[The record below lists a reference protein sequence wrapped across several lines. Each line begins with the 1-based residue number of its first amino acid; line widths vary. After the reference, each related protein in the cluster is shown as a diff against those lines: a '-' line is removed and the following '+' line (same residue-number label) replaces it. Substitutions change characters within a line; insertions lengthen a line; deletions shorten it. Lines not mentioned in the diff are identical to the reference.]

1 MSKVNKIVT
10 PHSMEF
16 VVTYPTATRL
26 YGAWSVTYPDG
37 ASLSEDQRKRSVY
50 VYALKN
56 DLGNGLFIQAF
67 LKSDISINI
76 PAGVTDIAE
85 VIDGA
90 EKANQMATTF
100 TRDIEGLEVGN
111 SNPGVDVSPG
121 DVVDVMVGPGVFREA
136 KVSGLEFVATP
147 TGMVRKI
154 KISKD
159 ILNRNEKLLKH
170 QSDTWLRIVDER
182 KRMGANQTA
191 LEAYVL
197 QKYGAKLVGEGE
209 IMADQDNQKIG
220 KFWVGI
226 HTDYII
232 YDNAITFFANFG
244 ENGKNLLGGDGTL
257 VIFASDLN
265 TGVTYWATAEM
276 ANTTL
281 AKTPLQTFDP
291 KNKPKLGKMQLF
303 LFFKKKQ

>member
-1 MSKVNKIVT
+1 MPKVNKIVT
-10 PHSMEF
+10 PNSTEF

-56 DLGNGLFIQAF
+56 DLDNGLFIQAF

-76 PAGVTDIAE
+76 PAGVTDIAQ

-90 EKANQMATTF
+90 EKSNQMAITF

-111 SNPGVDVSPG
+111 TNPGVDVRPG

-136 KVSGLEFVATP
+136 KVSGVEFVATP
-147 TGMVRKI
+147 VGVVRKI

-159 ILNRNEKLLKH
+159 VLNRNEKLLKH
-170 QSDTWLRIVDER
+170 QSETWLRIVDER
-182 KRMGANQTA
+182 KRSGANQTA

-197 QKYGAKLVGEGE
+197 HKYGAKLVAEGE
-209 IMADQDNQKIG
+209 IMADQDNQKVG
-220 KFWVGI
+220 KFYAGI

-232 YDNAITFFANFG
+232 YDNAITFFGNFG

-257 VIFASDLN
+257 VIFASDLS
-265 TGVTYWATAEM
+265 TGMTYWATDEM
-276 ANTTL
+276 VGTSIARAN
-281 AKTPLQTFDP
+281 LQTFDP
-291 KNKPKLGKMQLF
+291 KNKPKLGKMQVF

>member
-1 MSKVNKIVT
+1 MTKVNKIVT

-76 PAGVTDIAE
+76 PAGVTDIAQ
-85 VIDGA
+85 VINGA
-90 EKANQMATTF
+90 EKANEMTTTF

-121 DVVDVMVGPGVFREA
+121 DVVDVMFRGA
-136 KVSGLEFVATP
+136 KVSGVEFVATP
-147 TGMVRKI
+147 TGVVRKI

-170 QSDTWLRIVDER
+170 QSDTWLRVIDER
-182 KRMGANQTA
+182 KRNSTGVNITA
-191 LEAYVL
+191 LEAYMKSKFGVDLVYDFEFKHPNMGSTDTKYAVVINPDGKIDDRPTLTVECRAKKTHPWGRMIVVL
-197 QKYGAKLVGEGE
+197 QDADTGETYS
-209 IMADQDNQKIG
+209 DQARSLRSDDFWMCFATGWMGDPHKI
-220 KFWVGI
+220 K
-226 HTDYII
+226 
-232 YDNAITFFANFG
+232 
-244 ENGKNLLGGDGTL
+244 NGRC
-257 VIFASDLN
+257 
-265 TGVTYWATAEM
+265 Y
-276 ANTTL
+276 
-281 AKTPLQTFDP
+281 
-291 KNKPKLGKMQLF
+291 
-303 LFFKKKQ
+303 LFFKATDD

>member
-1 MSKVNKIVT
+1 MPKVNKIVT
-10 PHSMEF
+10 PNNMEF

-67 LKSDISINI
+67 LKSDININI
-76 PAGVTDIAE
+76 PAGVTDIAQ
-85 VIDGA
+85 VIDGG
-90 EKANQMATTF
+90 EKANEMTTTF
-100 TRDIEGLEVGN
+100 TRDIEGLEVGTAA
-111 SNPGVDVSPG
+111 DVSPG
-121 DVVDVMVGPGVFREA
+121 DVVDVMVGPGMFREA
-136 KVSGLEFVATP
+136 KVSGIEFVATP
-147 TGMVRKI
+147 TGIVRKI

-182 KRMGANQTA
+182 KRAGTNLTA

-197 QKYGAKLVGEGE
+197 HKYGAKLVAEGE
-209 IMADQDNQKIG
+209 IMADQDFQTVG
-220 KFWVGI
+220 KFPAGI
-226 HTDYII
+226 HTDYAI
-232 YDNAITFFANFG
+232 YDNAITFFGNFG

-257 VIFASDLN
+257 VIFASDLS
-265 TGVTYWATAEM
+265 TGMTYWAIDEM
-276 ANTTL
+276 VGTTL
-281 AKTPLQTFDP
+281 ARANLQTFDP
-291 KNKPKLGKMQLF
+291 QNKPKLGKMQVF

>member
-1 MSKVNKIVT
+1 MPKVNKIVT
-10 PHSMEF
+10 PNSMEF

-37 ASLSEDQRKRSVY
+37 TSLSEDQRKRSVY

-90 EKANQMATTF
+90 EKANQMTTTF

-136 KVSGLEFVATP
+136 KVSGVEFVATP
-147 TGMVRKI
+147 VGMARKI
-154 KISKD
+154 KISKG

-170 QSDTWLRIVDER
+170 QSETWLRIVDER
-182 KRMGANQTA
+182 KRNATGMNIIA
-191 LEAYVL
+191 LEAYMKSKFGVDLVYDFEFKHPNMGSTNTKYEVIINPDGKIDDRPTLTVECKAKKTHPWGRMIVVL
-197 QKYGAKLVGEGE
+197 QDTDTGETYS
-209 IMADQDNQKIG
+209 NQSLSLRSDDFWMCFATG
-220 KFWVGI
+220 WVGDPYKI
-226 HTDYII
+226 K
-232 YDNAITFFANFG
+232 
-244 ENGKNLLGGDGTL
+244 NGRC
-257 VIFASDLN
+257 
-265 TGVTYWATAEM
+265 Y
-276 ANTTL
+276 
-281 AKTPLQTFDP
+281 
-291 KNKPKLGKMQLF
+291 
-303 LFFKKKQ
+303 LFFKATDD

>member
-1 MSKVNKIVT
+1 MPRVNKIVT
-10 PHSMEF
+10 PNSMEF

-50 VYALKN
+50 VYALEN

-76 PAGVTDIAE
+76 PAGVTDIAQ

-90 EKANQMATTF
+90 EKANEMTTTF

-111 SNPGVDVSPG
+111 TNPGVDVRPG
-121 DVVDVMVGPGVFREA
+121 DVVDVMVGPGMFREA
-136 KVSGLEFVATP
+136 KVSGVEFVATP
-147 TGMVRKI
+147 TGVVRKI

-182 KRMGANQTA
+182 KRAGANLTA
-191 LEAYVL
+191 LEAYMKSKFGVDLVYDFEFKHPNMGSMDTKYEVAIDPNGKIGDQPTLTVDCKAKKKHPWGRMIAVL
-197 QKYGAKLVGEGE
+197 QDADTGETYTDRGLSLRS
-209 IMADQDNQKIG
+209 DD
-220 KFWVGI
+220 FW
-226 HTDYII
+226 TC
-232 YDNAITFFANFG
+232 FATGWTGDPHNIK
-244 ENGKNLLGGDGTL
+244 NGRC
-257 VIFASDLN
+257 
-265 TGVTYWATAEM
+265 Y
-276 ANTTL
+276 
-281 AKTPLQTFDP
+281 
-291 KNKPKLGKMQLF
+291 
-303 LFFKKKQ
+303 LFFKATDD

>member
-1 MSKVNKIVT
+1 MPKVNKIVT

-90 EKANQMATTF
+90 EKANQMTTTF

-147 TGMVRKI
+147 VGVARKI

-170 QSDTWLRIVDER
+170 QSDTWLRVIDER
-182 KRMGANQTA
+182 KRNATGMNITA
-191 LEAYVL
+191 LEAYMKSKFGVDLVYDFEFKHPNMGSTDTKYGVIINPDGKIGDHPTLTVECKAKKTHPWGRMIVVL
-197 QKYGAKLVGEGE
+197 QDADTGETYS
-209 IMADQDNQKIG
+209 NQSLSLRSNDFWMCFATGWLGDPHKI
-220 KFWVGI
+220 K
-226 HTDYII
+226 
-232 YDNAITFFANFG
+232 
-244 ENGKNLLGGDGTL
+244 NGRC
-257 VIFASDLN
+257 
-265 TGVTYWATAEM
+265 Y
-276 ANTTL
+276 
-281 AKTPLQTFDP
+281 
-291 KNKPKLGKMQLF
+291 
-303 LFFKKKQ
+303 LFFKATDD

>member
-50 VYALKN
+50 VYALNN

-90 EKANQMATTF
+90 EKANQMTTTF

-147 TGMVRKI
+147 VGVARKI

-159 ILNRNEKLLKH
+159 ILNHNAKLLKH
-170 QSDTWLRIVDER
+170 QSDTWLRVIDER
-182 KRMGANQTA
+182 KRSATGVNITA
-191 LEAYVL
+191 LEAYMKSKFGVDLVYDFEFKHPNMGSMDTKYTVAINPDGKIGDHPTLTVECWAKKTHPWGRMIAVL
-197 QKYGAKLVGEGE
+197 QDADTGETYSN
-209 IMADQDNQKIG
+209 QSLSLRSDN
-220 KFWVGI
+220 FWMC
-226 HTDYII
+226 
-232 YDNAITFFANFG
+232 FATG
-244 ENGKNLLGGDGTL
+244 WMGDPHKVKNGRC
-257 VIFASDLN
+257 
-265 TGVTYWATAEM
+265 Y
-276 ANTTL
+276 
-281 AKTPLQTFDP
+281 
-291 KNKPKLGKMQLF
+291 
-303 LFFKKKQ
+303 LFFKATDD